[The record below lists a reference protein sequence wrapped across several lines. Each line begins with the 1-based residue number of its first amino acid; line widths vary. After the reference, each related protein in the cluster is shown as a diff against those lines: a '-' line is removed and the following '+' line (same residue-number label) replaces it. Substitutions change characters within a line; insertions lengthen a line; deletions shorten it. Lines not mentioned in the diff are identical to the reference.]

1 MFTVRGKSGKVVG
14 QYATKAEAERRIAQL
29 KAGAARLRPFQFA
42 GGRTSR
48 SPTPINL
55 EVVPSQH
62 GGYVLGYPDGTFW
75 TPSGPLSWPPSSWTG
90 PTSGRWYS
98 LEGAQ
103 KALNN
108 IRRGKEPEPDEPK
121 VKRNAGHSPTR
132 EYREITQADVGKVLF
147 PAFGR
152 KWAVSEFIGRIMPQ
166 DVGKRVYKVA
176 PDMVQVE
183 NNEQRARRTGSA
195 RSPGHERQGYT
206 VFTRQLMP
214 PRTVRVVQHD
224 LTLSEARAM
233 CARINADPNNQVYG
247 EFTTNENF
255 RASFPNARRLS
266 RSQSPST
273 GTKQKIYRGFL
284 IKISHGGTWCEGNIY
299 KKDGSIAEHIG
310 SGSCGPGA
318 SLKAA
323 TIGKMIER
331 GERIIDA
338 MQGD

>member
-206 VFTRQLMP
+206 VFKRSKTN
-214 PRTVRVVQHD
+214 PRAIKVVQHD
-224 LTLSEARAM
+224 LTISEARAM
-233 CARINADPNNQVYG
+233 CARNNKPSAKVHW
-247 EFTTNENF
+247 EFTTNDNF
-255 RASFPNARRLS
+255 RRGGR
-266 RSQSPST
+266 SPST

-284 IKISHGGTWCEGNIY
+284 IKVNHGGTWCEGNIY

-338 MQGD
+338 MHGD